1 MRCSLCIPH
10 GPTAAINTRWEL
22 SLLTSLAYAP
32 CHAVADIQSKYA
44 DVYMYMFDYQQ
55 RVRPLHKAWYGVQHG
70 DNVGY
75 DFGIPLMP
83 RFANLFP
90 DQCDKDISLFIMEMY
105 TNFAKLGNPTPQ
117 PVSDVTFERYNSS
130 QRAFLRVDKK
140 SEMKASFAPRR
151 MSFWNDYYPKLMEVK
166 FKKRQW

>member
-1 MRCSLCIPH
+1 MPRVTQSPIFKASMPTSICTCSI
-10 GPTAAINTRWEL
+10 ISKE
-22 SLLTSLAYAP
+22 YAP
-32 CHAVADIQSKYA
+32 FTRRGTGYNTAITY
-44 DVYMYMFDYQQ
+44 
-55 RVRPLHKAWYGVQHG
+55 
-70 DNVGY
+70 Y

-130 QRAFLRVDKK
+130 QRAYLRVDKK

>member
-1 MRCSLCIPH
+1 
-10 GPTAAINTRWEL
+10 
-22 SLLTSLAYAP
+22 
-32 CHAVADIQSKYA
+32 
-44 DVYMYMFDYQQ
+44 MYMFDYQQ

-90 DQCDKDISLFIMEMY
+90 DQCDKDISLFLMEMY

-130 QRAFLRVDKK
+130 QRAYLRMDKK